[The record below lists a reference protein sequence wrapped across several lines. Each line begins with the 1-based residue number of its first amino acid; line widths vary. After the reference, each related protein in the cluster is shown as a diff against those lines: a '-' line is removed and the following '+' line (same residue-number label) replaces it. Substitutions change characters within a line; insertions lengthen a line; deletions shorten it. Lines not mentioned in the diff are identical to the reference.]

1 MEPTVENL
9 LVRKKKCSISASCIN
24 PMRHGSPVDQS
35 RQPTPDITRCSQ
47 ASGDMTHRGLVLT
60 CKDTALLGK
69 KENKKKRGKGRTFFI
84 FVATPEENLWF
95 SKILQKKKC
104 KRCDLNAAFYGVS
117 KWFISQFGF
126 EDIRHR
132 GCGIQLRVKQLHS
145 MSEKEK

>member
-47 ASGDMTHRGLVLT
+47 ASGDITHRGLVLT

-69 KENKKKRGKGRTFFI
+69 KENKKKEGKAGLFSFLWQLQRKISDSAKFCRRRSASGVIRTLLSTESLSDLFH
-84 FVATPEENLWF
+84 NLDL
-95 SKILQKKKC
+95 KIL
-104 KRCDLNAAFYGVS
+104 D
-117 KWFISQFGF
+117 I
-126 EDIRHR
+126 ED
-132 GCGIQLRVKQLHS
+132 VAYS
-145 MSEKEK
+145 SV